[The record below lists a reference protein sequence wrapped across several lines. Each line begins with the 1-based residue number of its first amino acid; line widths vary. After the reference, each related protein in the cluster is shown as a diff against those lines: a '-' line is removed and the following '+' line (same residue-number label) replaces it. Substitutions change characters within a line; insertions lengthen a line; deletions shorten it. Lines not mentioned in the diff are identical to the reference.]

1 MGQQIVWKVL
11 VSVFSPTWIRLFLPL
26 SSFCVEWVYWDD
38 FFPLCCQIE
47 AECQEGCLGVCIWL
61 CVWGLYRG
69 GSACAL
75 FVCASYQGSSPS
87 LNKPFVYLGCSLLWA
102 GCPPGCCL
110 SALFESLIKAHL
122 SLSTL
127 SLHPLFH
134 SFNHFPVICSCS
146 LQMFLLYF
154 SFYALAKLSS
164 LCHLVISSFT
174 LFSIPHPWHCLP
186 VPFSLP
192 SAFPLPPSC

>member
-1 MGQQIVWKVL
+1 MGAVL
-11 VSVFSPTWIRLFLPL
+11 VHPL
-26 SSFCVEWVYWDD
+26 
-38 FFPLCCQIE
+38 LK
-47 AECQEGCLGVCIWL
+47 
-61 CVWGLYRG
+61 
-69 GSACAL
+69 

-134 SFNHFPVICSCS
+134 SFNHFPDICSCS

-186 VPFSLP
+186 VPFCFSSASFLLIFLFPPGVMNTPQCLLLP
-192 SAFPLPPSC
+192 STPSALSLLWWRHQVFLMITLRKKLGQKTD

>member
-1 MGQQIVWKVL
+1 MNQT
-11 VSVFSPTWIRLFLPL
+11 FSASQLFLCRISL
-26 SSFCVEWVYWDD
+26 LRRFFSSLLPDWGRVSRGLFRCVYLA
-38 FFPLCCQIE
+38 LCMRVISWGQ
-47 AECQEGCLGVCIWL
+47 CLCTVCV
-61 CVWGLYRG
+61 CE
-69 GSACAL
+69 

-110 SALFESLIKAHL
+110 SALFKSLIKAHL

-127 SLHPLFH
+127 SLHPPFH